1 MEHTLKPTLPPP
13 LAQSSRRAD
22 SSADAPPFSS
32 VYRRIE
38 RAVFPTLTRK
48 LLGNLALPTLAF
60 LAIAVLAWMAWF
72 DARAAAAVL
81 EPRAASE
88 TLGATWLAT
97 IAGLASA
104 GGIALVIGGGYLRH
118 LLIEPIIRINERLA
132 QIAGGEGD
140 LSRELETTTQD
151 ELADLAGNFNEF
163 LRKLRNTIGSVRMMS
178 VKVAFEGAK
187 MASRVKDATSIG
199 AHQNELTA
207 TIFGMSAH
215 AAEALASVSENAGQ
229 IAAAT
234 DERMQ
239 TANRSFVEL
248 LEVAER
254 IRGVE
259 HKLTDFGGT
268 VGELDR
274 NSQNIGQIVKLIDD
288 ISEQTNLLALNAAI
302 EAARAGEV
310 GRGFAVVADEV
321 RKLAEKVK
329 GATDI
334 IAASVVNMTRIAGDT
349 HRETQAISHDVEH
362 ARAVVERS
370 STHFEGMMQ
379 GFEQMR
385 VQVLDINTAI
395 TDLGATNAD
404 IHAKTTEIHAL
415 TDEVNGKMQRSA
427 VSAQALSL
435 ATAEIQEIVARFHI
449 GADRFEEIIAVVR
462 NFRDE
467 LQTRLESMNERGL
480 NVFDRNYV
488 PIEGTSPQKFRTGYA
503 ERCAVEL
510 QPLYDRLV
518 AETEGAT
525 FALCVDVNGYAP
537 THNAKFSRPVTGD
550 AVVDLAESR
559 DKRIFDDPAGLRAAT
574 NARPLL
580 LQTYARDTGEILN
593 DLSMPIHVGGVH
605 WGALRLGFRPE
616 TLLAR

>member
-1 MEHTLKPTLPPP
+1 M
-13 LAQSSRRAD
+13 
-22 SSADAPPFSS
+22 
-32 VYRRIE
+32 YRRVE
-38 RAVFPTLTRK
+38 RALFPTLTRK
-48 LLGNLALPTLAF
+48 LVGNLALPTLAL
-60 LAIAVLAWMAWF
+60 LAIAAMAWMAWF
-72 DARAAAAVL
+72 DVRSAAGGTD
-81 EPRAASE
+81 PRTTAEA
-88 TLGATWLAT
+88 LGATWLAM
-97 IAGLASA
+97 IAALATA
-104 GGIALVIGGGYLRH
+104 GALALVIGGIYLRH
-118 LLIEPIIRINERLA
+118 LLIEPIQSINERLA
-132 QIAGGEGD
+132 QIASGEGD
-140 LSRELETTTQD
+140 LSRELEPTTQD
-151 ELADLAGNFNEF
+151 ELADLARNFNEF
-163 LRKLRNTIGSVRMMS
+163 LRKLRDTIASVRMMS
-178 VKVAFEGAK
+178 IKVAFEGAK
-187 MASRVKDATSIG
+187 MASRVRDATAIG

-215 AAEALASVSENAGQ
+215 AADALASVSENAGQ

-234 DERMQ
+234 DARME
-239 TANRSFVEL
+239 TANRSYVEL

-254 IRGVE
+254 IRGME
-259 HKLTDFGGT
+259 HKLKDFGGT

-415 TDEVNGKMQRSA
+415 TDEVTGKMERSA
-427 VSAQALSL
+427 ISAQALSH
-435 ATAEIQEIVARFHI
+435 ATAEIQEMVARFRI

-467 LQTRLESMNERGL
+467 LQSRLESMGRRGL

-488 PIEGTSPQKFRTGYA
+488 LVEGTSPPKFRTSYDD
-503 ERCAVEL
+503 RCAVEL

-518 AETEGAT
+518 AETDGAT

-537 THNAKFSRPVTGD
+537 THNARFSRPLTGD

-559 DKRIFDDPAGLRAAT
+559 DKRMFDDPAGLRAAT

-616 TLLAR
+616 TLLAK